1 MERSQNFN
9 SGRVTAFLLAAI
21 AIVIFCAVLKITSSV
36 VLPFTVSLLLAIV
49 TMPLVNF
56 LSKFHIPR
64 GVSVLL
70 IFLFFIGCLFF
81 MGMIL
86 YSSGKA
92 IIALYPKYE
101 ERLTEMYIRLARL
114 FELPY
119 DEHLSII
126 ENLWG
131 ELGIRTQ
138 ARNLTISFSNSFLGF
153 LASAFMVAIFMIF
166 LLFEA
171 AFFRE
176 KLDRAFKGTRV
187 VQIKTITS
195 DIMIQVAHYLSIKFF
210 LAVINGVLIGIGLK
224 AIGLEFAVIWGVL
237 QFTANFIPSIGSI
250 AVGLAATVFSAI
262 QFWPNPAPMAAVG
275 LVMLIINII
284 FGFILEP
291 KIMGDRLGISPLIVL
306 ISLLVWGYIWGFV
319 GLILAVPMMAIIKIV
334 CKNIPV
340 LEPFSVLLGSHKAAL
355 LTKENSVQK
364 KPAKKLKKKL
374 FQKNYPSGS

>member
-9 SGRVTAFLLAAI
+9 SGKVTAFLLAAI
-21 AIVIFCAVLKITSSV
+21 AIVIFGAVLKITSSV
-36 VLPFTVSLLLAIV
+36 LLPFTVSLLLAIV

-56 LSKFHIPR
+56 LSRFHIPR

-70 IFLFFIGCLFF
+70 IFLFIIGFLFF

-101 ERLTEMYIRLARL
+101 ERLTEMYIRIARL

-119 DEHLSII
+119 DEHLSIV

-131 ELGIRTQ
+131 ELGIRNQ

-153 LASAFMVAIFMIF
+153 LASAFMVAIFMVF

-171 AFFRE
+171 AYFRE

-187 VQIKTITS
+187 VQIKNITS
-195 DIMIQVAHYLSIKFF
+195 DIMTQVSHYLSIKFF
-210 LAVINGVLIGIGLK
+210 LAVINGILIGISLK
-224 AIGLEFAVIWGVL
+224 IIGLEFAIIWGVF

-250 AVGLAATVFSAI
+250 AIGLAATIFSAI
-262 QFWPNPAPMAAVG
+262 QFWPNPAPMIAVG

-291 KIMGDRLGISPLIVL
+291 KIMGDRLGISPLVVL
-306 ISLLVWGYIWGFV
+306 VSLLVWGYIWGFV
-319 GLILAVPMMAIIKIV
+319 GLILAVPMMAIIEIV

-340 LEPFSVLLGSHKAAL
+340 LEPISILLGSHKAGLSAQ
-355 LTKENSVQK
+355 ENSVQE
-364 KPAKKLKKKL
+364 KP
-374 FQKNYPSGS
+374 S